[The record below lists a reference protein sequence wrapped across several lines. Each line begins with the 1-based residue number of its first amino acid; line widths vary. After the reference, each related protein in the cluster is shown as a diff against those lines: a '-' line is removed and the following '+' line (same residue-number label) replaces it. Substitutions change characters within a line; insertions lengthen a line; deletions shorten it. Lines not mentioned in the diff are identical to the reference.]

1 LPLPDPEIDVK
12 GSAIYL
18 ALAFLAGTLL
28 GSLALGGRGPE
39 QGEPDPSGGAPEAL
53 DRAPVP
59 AIEWIPSDAA
69 IEAPEVRQ
77 VKTGDDFQ
85 TERIRSLRSEVDAM
99 RARIASLENRLADL
113 HAADASSR
121 NEQTH
126 AGVDDDQQ
134 ANSDGDGPTVAGLI
148 DAGVSPDTAG
158 EIVRRQGE
166 REMRRLELRDRA
178 AREGYLGTERFFDEL
193 RELNTDTP
201 SLRQEIG
208 ESGYDR
214 YLFSAGQDNRV
225 SVTSVI
231 AGSPAEQAG
240 IRPGDVILSYDGSRI
255 FDFSELQ
262 GATRGGERDAPVS
275 VQIRRGTERI
285 AVSIPRGPMGVR
297 LEPARE
303 DPQGGL

>member
-1 LPLPDPEIDVK
+1 VK

-18 ALAFLAGTLL
+18 ALAFLGGTLF
-28 GSLALGGRGPE
+28 GSLALGGRDPV
-39 QGEPDPSGGAPEAL
+39 QGEPEPSGGVPEPL
-53 DRAPVP
+53 GRARVP

-69 IEAPEVRQ
+69 IEALDAQ
-77 VKTGDDFQ
+77 HVKAGDDFQ
-85 TERIRSLRSEVDAM
+85 TEQIRSLRSEVDAM
-99 RARIASLENRLADL
+99 RARIASLENQLAGL
-113 HAADASSR
+113 QAADASAWK
-121 NEQTH
+121 ETTD
-126 AGVDDDQQ
+126 AGGDDDQK
-134 ANSDGDGPTVAGLI
+134 ASSGDNGPTVAGLI
-148 DAGVSPDTAG
+148 DVGVSPETAG

-193 RELNTDTP
+193 RELNADTP

-208 ESGYDR
+208 DSGYDR
-214 YLFSAGQDNRV
+214 YLFSTGQDNRV
-225 SVTSVI
+225 LVSSVI

-240 IRPGDVILSYDGSRI
+240 IRPGDVILSYEGASI

-262 GATRGGERDAPVS
+262 GATRDGERDAPVS

-297 LEPARE
+297 LEPERE
-303 DPQGGL
+303 DPVAGL